1 MQLPAFTRTSVG
13 KGNSFRI
20 VGEEGRQSERHCRH
34 KLSNHPA
41 RHSTGR
47 FIFPFQVKPAAI
59 VDKLIDFWLTLVIPG
74 RGAGERTWWM
84 QGLRSL
90 EQQSERTAREIDVRA
105 ELRRWDREYPQIHH
119 ELIVRWVCG
128 AAVSLLCTT
137 LYNGIVRPGRPSSV
151 SSSRRYDR

>member
-1 MQLPAFTRTSVG
+1 MQLPASTRTSGAKGIPLWSSG
-13 KGNSFRI
+13 KKDDEASVIAGTNDPTTQPASQLTRYI
-20 VGEEGRQSERHCRH
+20 V
-34 KLSNHPA
+34 
-41 RHSTGR
+41 
-47 FIFPFQVKPAAI
+47 PFQVKPATI
-59 VDKLIDFWLTLVIPG
+59 VDKLIDYWLTLVIPG

-137 LYNGIVRPGRPSSV
+137 LYNGIVRPCRP

>member
-1 MQLPAFTRTSVG
+1 LSGKKDDKASVIAGTNDAPTQHATQVTRY
-13 KGNSFRI
+13 
-20 VGEEGRQSERHCRH
+20 
-34 KLSNHPA
+34 
-41 RHSTGR
+41 
-47 FIFPFQVKPAAI
+47 IFQFQVKPAAI
-59 VDKLIDFWLTLVIPG
+59 VDKLIDFWLTLVTPG

-137 LYNGIVRPGRPSSV
+137 LYNGIVRPGRPSSY